1 MSLIE
6 PGGYGEPSAVEPHK
20 LWPSAVEPL
29 RLRPSAVKAVEPPSC
44 DNQRLNCSSF
54 DQKRLNRSSVTDH
67 SCHHK
72 HQGRQDSCFPFSSW
86 MRPRH
91 QVSKEGATRRPEV
104 QSLLSEGRRCSRAE
118 PVSLLSGPHRPGHQ
132 SRLWHTGTCMDA
144 SCTSIVFRWRMIK
157 SVLLKFRPV
166 HDNATI
172 FGTSS

>member
-72 HQGRQDSCFPFSSW
+72 HQGRQDSFFLSPHGGGPGTRYPRRAQPAARRFKASCLKAAAAAVQSRSACSAGRIARVTKAGSGTQVHAW
-86 MRPRH
+86 MR
-91 QVSKEGATRRPEV
+91 AV
-104 QSLLSEGRRCSRAE
+104 QASYSLG
-118 PVSLLSGPHRPGHQ
+118 G
-132 SRLWHTGTCMDA
+132 
-144 SCTSIVFRWRMIK
+144 
-157 SVLLKFRPV
+157 
-166 HDNATI
+166 
-172 FGTSS
+172 